1 MVTLTAQIRGVTV
14 HIQEQNNLKENFG
27 YVTKKKKTQHNTPH
41 CLSVLAQYNANKQN
55 QIEI

>member
-1 MVTLTAQIRGVTV
+1 MLQ
-14 HIQEQNNLKENFG
+14 
-27 YVTKKKKTQHNTPH
+27 KKKTQHNTPH